1 MRQWVTR
8 AFIDAARLLSNARLP
23 GLLRPAATRGRFAV
37 FSSTILPHST
47 ASEREIR
54 MKRILLTGAGG
65 GIGTYL
71 RRELRGVYA
80 LRLSDREPVANLPND
95 DFMTAELTDFDAV
108 AALMDGM
115 DGIIHMGGYSVEGA

>member
-1 MRQWVTR
+1 
-8 AFIDAARLLSNARLP
+8 
-23 GLLRPAATRGRFAV
+23 
-37 FSSTILPHST
+37 
-47 ASEREIR
+47 

-80 LRLSDREPVANLPND
+80 LRLSDREPVANLAND